1 MGKTRLQAKIEEAAA
16 IAESVP
22 EPLREAAF
30 NRAMDA
36 LMDDSADELLEEELE
51 LKDMLTPDAIL
62 GRSINTLNIART
74 KLGMSELDKDQ
85 IALTLATALGSIT
98 SNEKVAQVI
107 SNADEL
113 VSELKNR
120 GQGIGGIVR
129 PKSKKK
135 KKGPSKKTK
144 AEAEASTS
152 PTQMI
157 QELVTAGFF
166 KTAQSAADVVLYLQQ
181 KGVDITV
188 RQVAPALMGLMKKG
202 SLSRRKT
209 KAGPYVY
216 TAKKKKK

>member
-1 MGKTRLQAKIEEAAA
+1 MARDKALAISTARRAAPA
-16 IAESVP
+16 FSASVS
-22 EPLREAAF
+22 LGAF
-30 NRAMDA
+30 
-36 LMDDSADELLEEELE
+36 
-51 LKDMLTPDAIL
+51 
-62 GRSINTLNIART
+62 
-74 KLGMSELDKDQ
+74 
-85 IALTLATALGSIT
+85 ATALGSIT